1 MAIITTN
8 TVPRRPGNGRVGL
21 ALAGG
26 GPLGGVY
33 EVGVLAAL
41 DEALEGI
48 DLHDLDV
55 YVGVSAG
62 AFIAANLAN
71 GFTTTQ
77 IARIFIAAESDEHPI
92 RRSVFLRPAWREYLR
107 GVGSLPGAMQ
117 SAFWDLVRRPVDR
130 GLLGAL
136 ANFTRAIPTGLFD
149 NAPIELFLADL
160 YSTRGHT
167 NDFRRLEHKLYVVAT
182 DLDTGDSVRFGA
194 PGFDHVPISKA
205 IQASTALPG
214 LYPPVRIDNRDYLD
228 GALKR
233 TLHAS
238 VALDEGVD
246 TLLCINPIV
255 PYDAN
260 LARGGRAR
268 HRRLMDG
275 GLPVVLSQT
284 FRALIHSRMNVGL
297 KSYETAFE
305 DRDIVVFEPDRDDSR
320 IFFANL
326 FSYSNRRRICE
337 HAYQTTRRDLLA
349 NFESLSKLLARN
361 RIVLRRDVLED
372 ATRQFDTQLDVPMGI
387 RRRGFYKNRVTNELS
402 ASLDRLDDELAQRR
416 AAND

>member
-1 MAIITTN
+1 M
-8 TVPRRPGNGRVGL
+8 

-41 DEALEGI
+41 DEAIEGL

-71 GFTTTQ
+71 GFPTSQ
-77 IARIFIAAESDEHPI
+77 IARIFIAAASVEHPI
-92 RRSVFLRPAWREYLR
+92 RRTVFLQPAWREYLR
-107 GVGSLPGAMQ
+107 SLASLPGAVQ
-117 SAFWDLVRRPVDR
+117 SAVWDMVRHPLDR
-130 GLLGAL
+130 GVLGAL
-136 ANFTRAIPTGLFD
+136 NNLTRAIPTGLF
-149 NAPIELFLADL
+149 NNRPIERFLAQL
-160 YSTRGHT
+160 YNSEGHT
-167 NDFRRLEHKLYVVAT
+167 NDFRELRSKLFIVAA

-214 LYPPVRIDNRDYLD
+214 LYPPVEIDEHFYVD

-238 VALDEGVD
+238 TALDEGAD
-246 TLLCINPIV
+246 LLLCINPIV
-255 PYDAN
+255 PYDAR
-260 LARGGRAR
+260 LAADAKAR
-268 HRRLMDG
+268 HRKLRNG

-284 FRALIHSRMNVGL
+284 FRAIIHSRMNVGL
-297 KSYETAFE
+297 KSYERSFD
-305 DRDIVVFEPDRDDSR
+305 DRNILLFEPDRDDSR
-320 IFFANL
+320 IFFTNL

-337 HAYQTTRRDLLA
+337 HAYQTTRADLL
-349 NFESLSKLLARN
+349 NHFETLQPILASHGLE
-361 RIVLRRDVLED
+361 LRQDILED
-372 ATRQFDTQLDVPMGI
+372 SNRHFDTNLDVPHRM
-387 RRRGFYKNRVTNELS
+387 RRRT
-402 ASLDRLDDELAQRR
+402 
-416 AAND
+416 